1 MVVRYGQQ
9 RGAKIH
15 VYLAHVNE
23 CCVYDLAF
31 KPDGSELLVAADNKV
46 LIYDGSDGTLLQ
58 SLKGHKDVVYA
69 VAFSHT
75 GERFASGSADRSVI
89 IWTEQHEGTLK
100 YVHNDAIQCLAFS
113 PVTNLLLSCACTDYG
128 FWTQQEKNVTKQRVN
143 TRILCCAW
151 STDGNLYAL
160 GMYDGSV
167 LLKNYKTSTEVAKI
181 ERPSGEPV
189 WALKFGAGRS
199 DAHEKPRRRASVYED
214 GGYPGE
220 ILAVS
225 DWSQNIGFYDLDG
238 NQVINRD
245 KHLGYDPT
253 SMEYFNS
260 GQFLAITGSS
270 KQVLLYTR
278 EGTLLGT
285 IAQMD
290 SWVWTVTASPNTNTV
305 VVGCID
311 GTVAC
316 YQLMFSTVHGLH
328 KNRYAYR
335 DNMTDVVVQHLSRQ
349 TSVRIRCN
357 DLVRKVAVYHHRLA
371 VQLTDKVH
379 IYREITNEHSNEQ
392 LDYRIVDRINQ
403 SFDCSLLVICAQ
415 HLILCQERR
424 LQCYDYKGLKQREW
438 VLDSMIRYIK
448 VVGGPPGRE
457 GILIG
462 LKNGVVCKVY
472 ADNPFPVKIM
482 QLKCAIRCLDISHL
496 QQKLAAV
503 DETSTCMT
511 FIGTNND
518 LLFQEPNSNSVAWNS
533 DNENLL
539 CYAGNGVLNIK
550 AHNFPPY
557 QQRLQ
562 GFVVGFT
569 GKTVFCLHMYA
580 MTTIEVPL
588 TNQLYQ
594 YLEKKMYREAYELAS
609 LGVTESDWK
618 ILADDALQNLELE
631 TASLAY
637 LRMKDWRMLL
647 LINEIE
653 DMLTKGHSRE
663 LVMAYICANQ
673 RRFREAAILYQEHGY
688 EQKSLDMFTD
698 LRMFDQAQDLMQNAS
713 EETKKALLRKR
724 AEWAKNS
731 NDPRMAAEMLV
742 SSGDYD
748 RALKLMIEHDWMD
761 MILQLM
767 RKMEKSDVDGMRKIG
782 EYLVKKGEYQIA
794 AQLYIS
800 INDIKSLIK
809 MHISAGQWD
818 DAFAICARYPQ
829 FNDEVYLPYARSLAE
844 KDMFDEAQKAYSKAG
859 HEAEALKVLQQLT
872 ENSLTENRFKDAGYY
887 YWKLSMEYAYNARA
901 NPNYLNQF
909 EECYK
914 QAECYF
920 AYDSI
925 HKYLAEPFTN
935 RSPEH
940 LINIARFLASQKPY
954 VRISKVGVFYTLAK
968 LGKSVEAYKMAR
980 YALEQLSTLKAP
992 PRLEKLIGAATLD
1005 IRAKPYSDPDDILP
1019 MCYRCGTANPIMTAS
1034 RCINC
1039 NANFVYS
1046 FATFEILPLVEFTI
1060 ADDISDEEAY
1070 DLINAEPP
1078 LPAQAENFKKGV
1090 ALVCDRDQLLSMEKS
1105 AVLVAKWQP
1114 PLRFKYYYNVIS
1126 EITVTM
1132 CECCFKMFHQDDYE
1146 IGVLQEG
1153 HCPFCRT
1160 VPERSGDFNLLDEAE
1175 LDRL

>member
-1 MVVRYGQQ
+1 M
-9 RGAKIH
+9 
-15 VYLAHVNE
+15 L
-23 CCVYDLAF
+23 
-31 KPDGSELLVAADNKV
+31 PADNKV

-58 SLKGHKDVVYA
+58 SLKGHKDLVYA

-151 STDGNLYAL
+151 SMDGNLYAL
-160 GMYDGSV
+160 GMYDGTV
-167 LLKNYKTSTEVAKI
+167 LLKNYKTTTEVAKI
-181 ERPSGEPV
+181 ERPSGEPI
-189 WALKFGAGRS
+189 WALKFGQGRS
-199 DAHEKPRRRASVYED
+199 DANEKPRRRASVYED

-225 DWSQNIGFYDLDG
+225 DWSQTIGFYDLDG
-238 NQVINRD
+238 NQINRD
-245 KHLGYDPT
+245 KHLGYDPS

-285 IAQMD
+285 VAQMD

-379 IYREITNEHSNEQ
+379 IYRETTSDHNDQ

-403 SFDCSLLVICAQ
+403 SFDCSLLVICSH

-438 VLDSMIRYIK
+438 ILDSMIRYIK

-472 ADNPFPVKIM
+472 VDNPFPVKIM

-496 QQKLAAV
+496 DHKLAAV
-503 DETSTCMT
+503 DETSTVMT
-511 FIGTNND
+511 FIGSNNE

-550 AHNFPPY
+550 AHSFSPY

-609 LGVTESDWK
+609 LGVTETDWK
-618 ILADDALQNLELE
+618 ILAEDALQNLELN

-637 LRMKDWRMLL
+637 LRMKDWRTLL

-653 DMLTKGHSRE
+653 DMLAKGQSRE
-663 LVMAYICANQ
+663 LVLAYICANQ
-673 RRFREAAILYQEHGY
+673 RRFREAAILYQENGY
-688 EQKSLDMFTD
+688 EQKSLNMFSD
-698 LRMFDQAQDLMQNAS
+698 LRMFDQAQELMKGAS
-713 EETKKALLRKR
+713 EETRKALLRKR

-761 MILQLM
+761 MVLQLM
-767 RKMEKSDVDGMRKIG
+767 RRMEKSDIDNMRKIG
-782 EYLVKKGEYQIA
+782 EYLVRKGEYQIA
-794 AQLYIS
+794 SQLYIS
-800 INDIKSLIK
+800 INDIRSLIK
-809 MHISAGQWD
+809 MHIAANQWD

-829 FNDEVYLPYARSLAE
+829 YNDEVYLPYARSLAE
-844 KDMFDEAQKAYSKAG
+844 KDMFDEAHKAYSKAG
-859 HEAEALKVLQQLT
+859 HEEEALRVLQQLT
-872 ENSLTENRFKDAGYY
+872 VNSLTENRFKDAGYY
-887 YWKLSMEYAYNARA
+887 YWKLSMEYAHIAKSNAS
-901 NPNYLNQF
+901 YLAQ
-909 EECYK
+909 YQDSATK
-914 QAECYF
+914 AECYF
-920 AYDSI
+920 AYDYI

-940 LINIARFLASQKPY
+940 LVNIARFLAAQPFY
-954 VRISKVGVFYTLAK
+954 VRISKVGVYYTLAK
-968 LGKSVEAYKMAR
+968 LGKALEAYKMAR
-980 YALEQLSTLKAP
+980 FALEQLTTLKAP
-992 PRLEKLIGAATLD
+992 SRFDKLIGAATLD
-1005 IRAKPYSDPDDILP
+1005 IRAKPFSDPDDMMA
-1019 MCYRCGTANPIMTAS
+1019 MCYRCGTANPVMAGL
-1034 RCINC
+1034 RCLNC
-1039 NANFVYS
+1039 NAEFIYS
-1046 FATFEILPLVEFTI
+1046 FATFEILPVVEFSI
-1060 ADDISDEEAY
+1060 EESIDDQEAY

-1078 LPAQAENFKKGV
+1078 LPTSTDKFKKGV

-1105 AVLVAKWQP
+1105 CVLIAKWEP
-1114 PLRFKYYYNVIS
+1114 PLRYRYYYNVIA
-1126 EITVTM
+1126 EIVVTM
-1132 CECCFKMFHQDDYE
+1132 CESCYKMFYQDDFE
-1146 IGVLQEG
+1146 IATLQEG

-1160 VPERSGDFNLLDEAE
+1160 KPTRNNELILLDEAE